1 LSAGLLVYRFA
12 DSVPGTDD
20 QGIEVLLVHPGGPFW
35 AKKDD
40 GAWSIPKGELD
51 ESERADPDRDRAAY
65 ACAIREFEEELGQP
79 AQGADPIDLGEIR
92 QRSGKVV
99 RAWGMRSSPGDIHAE
114 SICSNEVELE
124 WPRGS
129 GRMIT
134 FPEVDRAEWVT
145 PETAEFKLVSGQVTL
160 LDRLLDSIGGSVA
173 D

>member
-1 LSAGLLVYRFA
+1 LLVYRFTDSQAGAA
-12 DSVPGTDD
+12 DK
-20 QGIEVLLVHPGGPFW
+20 GIEVLLVHPGGPFW

-51 ESERADPDRDRAAY
+51 ESERAQPDKERAAY

-79 AQGADPIDLGEIR
+79 APSADPIDLGEIR

-99 RAWGMRSSPGDIHAE
+99 RAWGLHSSPGDIDAA
-114 SICSNEVELE
+114 SICSNDVELE

-129 GRMIT
+129 GRTIT

-145 PETAEFKLVSGQVTL
+145 PETARLKLVSGQMTL
-160 LDRLLDSIGGSVA
+160 LDRLLDSIGESVA